1 MTRKPNTI
9 RARIADEAISRVTR
23 FFDGTLVQTL
33 HEVLQNARRSGAAS
47 VAITY
52 HRATD
57 QLTVADDGRGITD
70 PRTLLAFGKTGW
82 GRSLQAAESPA
93 GMGVFSLAR
102 RSPRIRSRV
111 AGRPPWAVE
120 LGEDHFIGRAA
131 AAITGAGDYDPAH
144 GTEVTFSIL
153 PDDRYWTAGHL
164 SEAVRH
170 YPLPVSIDG
179 RKPEQ
184 TDFLRDAVRIETWRG
199 LRIGVF
205 SSTSPSWATPNIN
218 FHGLQV
224 TCSDLPQV
232 HALPAT
238 DSSTPRTWWA
248 MADVVD
254 CPALELTLPAR
265 TAIIQ
270 TPFVRELVDEARRV
284 IYRAIAGGGFA
295 PRLGYETRK
304 TADAAGIPLPED
316 PRQLT
321 PWRPQN
327 ARDAKPLEPPRHPDL
342 QHALL
347 VDDDALDAAESQN
360 LAWAARGTGTLGRYW
375 ETEDQLKG
383 YAWYDALPR
392 VVGVNAHV
400 TARGRTETSTRQTHR
415 EAPGPRRLRHDPD
428 AHQRRAAQPRRLRLQ
443 PRRPRLRDLA
453 GRPDRH
459 RGPRD
464 RPPRRLLPAFLRR
477 GGRHPRHADAG
488 VPAADGLLD
497 HRAAR
502 LGRSR
507 RRRDHPK
514 PGRELHPAGHRRRLE
529 RRHRDPEREPRGR
542 PPALGRPRATHHSL
556 QTAAGGDPAAV
567 PEATERLMGSGLA
580 VRHRRVRMT
589 GLLHSCRRALRPER
603 VVR

>member
-23 FFDGTLVQTL
+23 FFDGTLSQTL

-57 QLTVADDGRGITD
+57 RLTVADDGRGIAD

-82 GRSLQAAESPA
+82 DRNLQAAESPA

-111 AGRPPWAVE
+111 AGLPPWAVE
-120 LGEDHFIGRAA
+120 LGEDHFVGRAA
-131 AAITGAGDYDPAH
+131 AAITDAGDYRPAH

-153 PDDRYWTAGHL
+153 PDDTCWAVGHL

-184 TDFLRDAVRIETWRG
+184 TDFLKDAVRVETWRG

-224 TCSDLPQV
+224 MCQDLPQV
-232 HALPAT
+232 HALPAA
-238 DSSTPRTWWA
+238 DSSAPRTWWA

-254 CPALELTLPAR
+254 CPELELTLPAR

-270 TPFVRELVDEARRV
+270 TPFVPKLVNEARGA
-284 IYRAIAGGGFA
+284 IYRTIAGCGFA

-304 TADAAGIPLPED
+304 TAHAAGVPLPED

-327 ARDAKPLEPPRHPDL
+327 ARDAKPLERPRHPDL
-342 QHALL
+342 QHAML
-347 VDDDALDAAESQN
+347 VDDDVLDAAESQN
-360 LAWAARGTGTLGRYW
+360 LAWAARETGTLGRYW

-392 VVGVNAHV
+392 VVGVNVRV
-400 TARGRTETSTRQTHR
+400 TACGRTETSTRQTRRDH
-415 EAPGPRRLRHDPD
+415 APCRRGPVDRLELELIVKRPGCDASDTIRMPTSAALLSRDGSGVSRDDPD
-428 AHQRRAAQPRRLRLQ
+428 FVTSR
-443 PRRPRLRDLA
+443 
-453 GRPDRH
+453 
-459 RGPRD
+459 
-464 RPPRRLLPAFLRR
+464 
-477 GGRHPRHADAG
+477 DAG
-488 VPAADGLLD
+488 IDTDALETALLDAYFQPSLDAEADSLDTQMREYRRRMAYSITELLDSAEAAADGTIRTLVESCILPVID
-497 HRAAR
+497 GGSNVDIEIRNGSLAAV
-502 LGRSR
+502 
-507 RRRDHPK
+507 
-514 PGRELHPAGHRRRLE
+514 RRL
-529 RRHRDPEREPRGR
+529 
-542 PPALGRPRATHHSL
+542 
-556 QTAAGGDPAAV
+556 
-567 PEATERLMGSGLA
+567 
-580 VRHRRVRMT
+580 
-589 GLLHSCRRALRPER
+589 
-603 VVR
+603 

>member
-23 FFDGTLVQTL
+23 FFDGTLAQTL

-57 QLTVADDGRGITD
+57 RLTVADDGPGIAD

-82 GRSLQAAESPA
+82 STDLQAAESPA

-102 RSPRIRSRV
+102 RSLRIRSRV

-120 LGEDHFIGRAA
+120 LGEDHFVGRAA
-131 AAITGAGDYDPAH
+131 AAITDAGDYQLAH

-153 PDDRYWTAGHL
+153 PDDGYWTAGHL

-184 TDFLRDAVRIETWRG
+184 TDFLKDAVRIETWRG

-232 HALPAT
+232 HALPAA

-270 TPFVRELVDEARRV
+270 TPFVREFADEARRV

-321 PWRPQN
+321 PWWPQN
-327 ARDAKPLEPPRHPDL
+327 ARGAKPLEPPRHPDL

-347 VDDDALDAAESQN
+347 VDDDVLDAAESQN

-392 VVGVNAHV
+392 VVGVNVRV
-400 TARGRTETSTRQTHR
+400 TAHGRTETSTRQTRRDH
-415 EAPGPRRLRHDPD
+415 APCRRGPVDRVELELIVKRPGRDASDTIRMPTSAALLSGDGSGISHHDPD
-428 AHQRRAAQPRRLRLQ
+428 FVTSRDARIDTEALETALLDAYFQPSFDAEADSLDTQTREYRRRVAYSITE
-443 PRRPRLRDLA
+443 
-453 GRPDRH
+453 
-459 RGPRD
+459 
-464 RPPRRLLPAFLRR
+464 LLDSAE
-477 GGRHPRHADAG
+477 A
-488 VPAADGLLD
+488 AADGTIRSLVESCILPAID
-497 HRAAR
+497 GGSNVDIEIRNGSLAAV
-502 LGRSR
+502 
-507 RRRDHPK
+507 
-514 PGRELHPAGHRRRLE
+514 RRL
-529 RRHRDPEREPRGR
+529 
-542 PPALGRPRATHHSL
+542 
-556 QTAAGGDPAAV
+556 
-567 PEATERLMGSGLA
+567 
-580 VRHRRVRMT
+580 
-589 GLLHSCRRALRPER
+589 
-603 VVR
+603 